1 MSETARPGEFPGPA
15 LRDRILRTRPEEL
28 GFVADS
34 DFPSVY
40 GVVVDWPLDVE
51 VASILALRDGSASL
65 YTTSTFGI
73 IGGGGHESVRAAAQ
87 DCVHVAAGF
96 LERSV
101 GVTQYPLPPS
111 TSVNFYLLTYSGV
124 RHCAGDLDAITSGA
138 DPTRPLFEAAQ
149 DVLTQL
155 RLMTEA
161 PPKRSWPFRR

>member
-1 MSETARPGEFPGPA
+1 MTETARPGDSPGPA

-87 DCVHVAAGF
+87 ECVRVAAGF

-101 GVTQYPLPPS
+101 SVIQYPLPPS

-124 RHCAGDLDAITSGA
+124 RHCVGDLAAISSGA
-138 DPTRPLFEAAQ
+138 DPTRPLFGAAQ

-155 RLMTEA
+155 RLVTE
-161 PPKRSWPFRR
+161 SRR